1 MGWVSSAAIIADQLK
16 RLEIIGEE
24 VRGKRL
30 EARDE

>member
-24 VRGKRL
+24 GRGRRKGT
-30 EARDE
+30 ES